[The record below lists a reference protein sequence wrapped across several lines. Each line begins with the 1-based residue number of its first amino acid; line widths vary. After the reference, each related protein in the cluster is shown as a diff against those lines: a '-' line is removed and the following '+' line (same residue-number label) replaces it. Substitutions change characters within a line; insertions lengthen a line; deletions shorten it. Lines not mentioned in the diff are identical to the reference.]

1 MTTNK
6 HRKKKHLK
14 RNVNKNIT
22 HKRHYRKRRFKNN
35 LREYLV
41 SNNRVIDSDAPV
53 NMDNVTKSGNMI
65 HGLRDLLSVT
75 NNIQY
80 KIK

>member
-14 RNVNKNIT
+14 KNVKKNIT
-22 HKRHYRKRRFKNN
+22 HKRYYRKRRFKNN

-41 SNNRVIDSDAPV
+41 SNNRVIDSDVPG
-53 NMDNVTKSGNMI
+53 NIDNVTKSGNMI
-65 HGLRDLLSVT
+65 HGLRDMLST
-75 NNIQY
+75 NNIN
-80 KIK
+80 K